1 MRAGNR
7 TAADHKG
14 LLLLKK
20 SPGLTSFESLKAV
33 KEALSQ
39 GSVGHTGT
47 LDKFASGLLLVL
59 AGSALKLAQW
69 FSGAPKEYEG
79 VIRFGAETETLD
91 PEGEITARGPVP
103 SPEEIGKVLPLF
115 RGKIMQEPP
124 LYSAIHVNG
133 ARAHELARAGKR
145 PEIKKRPV
153 HIYGLELLSW
163 EAPLAWIRVRCSAGT
178 YIRSLARDIALAAG
192 SRAHLVELVRTRIG
206 GFLLGE
212 AVDPAAGPG
221 ALVSSLR
228 SIDARIFASLGLPHI
243 AAEEET
249 IRAMVHGKPLQTLF
263 KDLPD
268 VPVLGVFGPSLAAA
282 TTTPGGEGE
291 LAAVLE
297 QKQGRWSYG
306 HVFAGH

>member
-1 MRAGNR
+1 
-7 TAADHKG
+7 
-14 LLLLKK
+14 LLLKK
-20 SPGLTSFESLKAV
+20 NPGLTSFESLRAV

-39 GSVGHTGT
+39 GNVGHTGT

-69 FSGAPKEYEG
+69 VSQVPKEYDG
-79 VIRFGAETETLD
+79 VICFGAETETLD
-91 PEGEITARGPVP
+91 PEGEIIAKGPIP
-103 SPEEIGKVLPLF
+103 PLEEIEKVLPLF
-115 RGKIMQEPP
+115 RGEIMQAPP
-124 LYSAIHVNG
+124 LYSAIHING
-133 ARAHELARAGKR
+133 SRAHELARAGKK

-153 HIYGLELLSW
+153 HIYVLELLSW
-163 EAPLAWIRVRCSAGT
+163 EAPFARIRVRCSAGT

-192 SRAHLVELVRTRIG
+192 SRAHLAELVRTRIG
-206 GFLLGE
+206 GFPLRE
-212 AVDPAAGPG
+212 AVDPAAGHE

-228 SIDARIFASLGLPHI
+228 LIDAKTFDALTALPHI
-243 AAEEET
+243 AADEET
-249 IRAMVHGKPLQTLF
+249 VRALVHGKPLQTLF

-268 VPVLGVFGPSLAAA
+268 VPVLGVFGPSPA
-282 TTTPGGEGE
+282 GEGEGE

>member
-7 TAADHKG
+7 RTTDHNG
-14 LLLLKK
+14 LLGLKK
-20 SPGLTSFESLKAV
+20 NPGLTSFESLSAV
-33 KEALSQ
+33 KKALSQ

-69 FSGAPKEYEG
+69 VSGAPKEYEG

-91 PEGEITARGPVP
+91 PEGKIIAEAQAPPAGEIER
-103 SPEEIGKVLPLF
+103 VLPFF
-115 RGKIMQEPP
+115 RGEIMQEPP

-153 HIYGLELLSW
+153 HIYELELLSW
-163 EAPLAWIRVRCSAGT
+163 EAPLARIRVRCSAGT

-192 SRAHLVELVRTRIG
+192 SRAHLAELVRTRIG
-206 GFLLGE
+206 GFSLGE
-212 AVDPAAGPG
+212 AVDPAEGPDV
-221 ALVSSLR
+221 LRSSLR
-228 SIDARIFASLGLPHI
+228 SVDTKVFASLGLPFI
-243 AAEEET
+243 AAEEEAV
-249 IRAMVHGKPLQTLF
+249 RAMIHGKPLASVF

-268 VPVLGVFGPSLAAA
+268 VPVLGVFGPSPA
-282 TTTPGGEGE
+282 GGEGE

>member
-1 MRAGNR
+1 MRTGSRN
-7 TAADHKG
+7 TTDHKG

-20 SPGLTSFESLKAV
+20 NPGLTSFESLKEV
-33 KEALSQ
+33 KRALSQ

-59 AGSALKLAQW
+59 VGSALKLAQW
-69 FSGAPKEYEG
+69 FSGVPKEYEG
-79 VIRFGAETETLD
+79 VIRFGEETETLD
-91 PEGEITARGPVP
+91 PEGEISARGPVP
-103 SPEEIGKVLPLF
+103 SLEEIGKVLPLF
-115 RGKIMQEPP
+115 RGEIMQEPP
-124 LYSAIHVNG
+124 LYSAIHING

-153 HIYGLELLSW
+153 HIYALELLSW
-163 EAPLAWIRVRCSAGT
+163 EAPLARIRVRCSAGT

-192 SRAHLVELVRTRIG
+192 SRAHLTELVRTRIG

-212 AVDPAAGPG
+212 AVDPAAGPE
-221 ALVSSLR
+221 ALVSGLR
-228 SIDARIFASLGLPHI
+228 SIDVRTFDAMGLPHI

-249 IRAMVHGKPLQTLF
+249 IRAMVHGKPLGAVF
-263 KDLPD
+263 KELPD
-268 VPVLGVFGPSLAAA
+268 VPVLGVFGPSPA
-282 TTTPGGEGE
+282 GGKGE

-297 QKQGRWSYG
+297 RKQGAWSYG